1 MEPKGGRDLGGG
13 GPLERLDYERKQ
25 DPHFFPEVS
34 WLVSPSY

>member
-25 DPHFFPEVS
+25 DFFPEVS